1 MVKNQYNGG
10 VFILPR
16 ITKKTKEMNDIIF
29 DYLDFCNYKNL
40 SKKTIKSYSQ
50 TLLLFSKY
58 LEEEKQITDIRKVDK
73 NVLEEYLTFTK
84 ERGKYSYT
92 SSIDTLNKN
101 YMDMRSDINKPISN
115 STLNSYLRNI
125 KAFFTY
131 LVSNNIVKNS
141 NIHECKFI
149 KVERKAKEQLTDA
162 EFNKLIKSMDC
173 TKYSEFRDYTIIQ
186 LIFDTGMRIS
196 ETLSLTIN
204 DVDILRKTILI
215 PAEINKSK
223 KDRVVFYSDKMSK
236 IFQRWVKFKDNYVEN
251 ELLFPT
257 QRNTI
262 LSTTNF
268 ERNFKIYLKR
278 SRINKNI
285 TPHGLRN
292 NFARRCLMSG
302 MPLIILSKILGHSSV
317 TVTESA
323 YLDLQNEDLR
333 RKYKNY
339 RPLMNLK

>member
-1 MVKNQYNGG
+1 M
-10 VFILPR
+10 PR

-339 RPLMNLK
+339 SPLMNLK

>member
-1 MVKNQYNGG
+1 M
-10 VFILPR
+10 PR

-29 DYLDFCNYKNL
+29 DYLDYCNYKNL

-186 LIFDTGMRIS
+186 LIFDTGMRLS

-278 SRINKNI
+278 SGINKNI

-339 RPLMNLK
+339 SPLMNLK

>member
-1 MVKNQYNGG
+1 M
-10 VFILPR
+10 PR

-29 DYLDFCNYKNL
+29 DYLDYCNYKNL

-131 LVSNNIVKNS
+131 LVSNKIVKNS

-278 SRINKNI
+278 SGINKNI

-323 YLDLQNEDLR
+323 YLDLQDEDLR
-333 RKYKNY
+333 REYKNY
-339 RPLMNLK
+339 SPLMNLK

>member
-1 MVKNQYNGG
+1 M
-10 VFILPR
+10 PR
-16 ITKKTKEMNDIIF
+16 ITKRTKELNDIIF
-29 DYLDFCNYKNL
+29 DYLEYCNYKNL
-40 SKKTIKSYSQ
+40 SNKTIKSYSQ
-50 TLLLFSKY
+50 TLLLFAKY
-58 LEEEKQITDIRKVDK
+58 LEEEKQITDIKKVDK
-73 NVLEEYLTFTK
+73 NVVEEYLKFTK

-131 LVSNNIVKNS
+131 LEDNNIVKNS
-141 NIHECKFI
+141 NIHECKSI

-162 EFNKLIKSMDC
+162 EFNKLIKSIDC
-173 TKYSEFRDYTIIQ
+173 TKYSEFRDYTIVN
-186 LIFDTGMRIS
+186 LIFDTGMRLN
-196 ETLSLTIN
+196 ETLNLTID
-204 DVDILRKTILI
+204 DVDIMRRTILI
-215 PAEINKSK
+215 PAEINKGK

-236 IFQRWVKFKDNYVEN
+236 IFQRWLKFKDNYVEN

-257 QRNTI
+257 QRSTN
-262 LSTTNF
+262 LSISNF

-278 SRINKNI
+278 SSINKNI

-292 NFARRCLMSG
+292 NFARRCLLSG
-302 MPLIILSKILGHSSV
+302 MPLVILSKILGHSFV
-317 TVTESA
+317 TITEAA

-339 RPLMNLK
+339 SPLMNLK

>member
-1 MVKNQYNGG
+1 MVRNQYNGG
-10 VFILPR
+10 VLILPR
-16 ITKKTKEMNDIIF
+16 ITKKTKEMNDIIL
-29 DYLDFCNYKNL
+29 DYLDYCNYKNL

-50 TLLLFSKY
+50 TLLLFAKY

-131 LVSNNIVKNS
+131 LVSNNIAKNS

-173 TKYSEFRDYTIIQ
+173 TKYSELRDYTIIQ
-186 LIFDTGMRIS
+186 LIFDTGMRLS

-215 PAEINKSK
+215 PAEIDKSK
-223 KDRVVFYSDKMSK
+223 KDRVFSIVIKC
-236 IFQRWVKFKDNYVEN
+236 QKFFND
-251 ELLFPT
+251 
-257 QRNTI
+257 
-262 LSTTNF
+262 
-268 ERNFKIYLKR
+268 
-278 SRINKNI
+278 
-285 TPHGLRN
+285 G
-292 NFARRCLMSG
+292 
-302 MPLIILSKILGHSSV
+302 
-317 TVTESA
+317 
-323 YLDLQNEDLR
+323 
-333 RKYKNY
+333 
-339 RPLMNLK
+339 